1 MEDNEIG
8 YYKILGIER
17 TNDRGT
23 IWKAFRKEGTKYL
36 PDEGSDRICEN
47 SIKFAKI
54 CEAYEVLSNPELKEV
69 YDNYGEK
76 ILKNGLPTGRGHPG
90 YAFNGD

>member
-1 MEDNEIG
+1 MEDNETG
-8 YYKILGIER
+8 YYTILGIER
-17 TNDRGT
+17 TNDRGA
-23 IWKAFRKEGTKYL
+23 IWKAFKTVGTQYI
-36 PDEGSDRICEN
+36 PDDDCNTKGKN
-47 SIKFAKI
+47 SIMFAKI

-76 ILKNGLPTGRGHPG
+76 ILKNGLPTGTGHPG